1 MGRQMI
7 MTRSIS
13 AFLLT
18 IAFALAGCGGGDITQ
33 PDPEPVGGGSP
44 TTQPAGPVD
53 TDIWGFDMP
62 TNPDAVVLEWLS
74 VGGFVPVE
82 YNVGR
87 APRYVLTAGGQLYSQ
102 GPMTMIYPGPQL
114 IRFQKVQLDQDQM
127 SAVLRAIS
135 QTELVRSPEGSNDT
149 ANQFVA
155 DADTSVFV
163 LHHRDGTTSQYSIY
177 AFGLGENQDADVVEF
192 TNLASALEA
201 GGAGSPVE
209 AAVERLQVVISPSG
223 PVDDVELSSVV
234 VWPFDDLGDVP
245 TVFNEVR
252 CLEISGDD
260 LAEAVALFDAGN
272 DATFYESG
280 GQTWR
285 VLVRPL
291 LADEE
296 ACVTR

>member
-1 MGRQMI
+1 
-7 MTRSIS
+7 MTRYLS
-13 AFLLT
+13 AMLLT
-18 IAFALAGCGGGDITQ
+18 VVLALAACGGGDITQ
-33 PDPEPVGGGSP
+33 PDPDPDGSP
-44 TTQPAGPVD
+44 TTEPGGPID
-53 TDIWGFDMP
+53 TDIWAFDVP
-62 TNPDAVVLEWLS
+62 TNPDVVLLEWLS

-87 APRYVLTAGGQLYSQ
+87 APRYVLTAGGQLYFQ

-135 QTELVRSPEGSNDT
+135 QTELVRSPEGSNET

-163 LHHRDGTTSQYSIY
+163 LHHQDSTTSEYSIY
-177 AFGLGENQDADVVEF
+177 AFGLGENKDADVAEF
-192 TNLASALEA
+192 AVLAAAIEA
-201 GGAGSPVE
+201 GSSGSPVD

-223 PVDDVELSSVV
+223 PVEDVELSSVV
-234 VWPFDDLGDVP
+234 VWPFNELGDVP
-245 TVFNEVR
+245 TVFNDVR
-252 CLEISGDD
+252 CLEIGGDD

>member
-1 MGRQMI
+1 MI
-7 MTRSIS
+7 MTRSLS
-13 AFLLT
+13 VLLLT
-18 IAFALAGCGGGDITQ
+18 VALALAACGGGDITQ
-33 PDPEPVGGGSP
+33 PEPDPVGGGSP
-44 TTQPAGPVD
+44 TTQPGGPVD
-53 TDIWGFDMP
+53 TDIWGFDAP
-62 TNPDAVVLEWLS
+62 TNPDAVLLEWLS
-74 VGGFVPVE
+74 VGGFIPVE

-87 APRYVLTAGGQLYSQ
+87 APRFVLTAGGQLYFQ
-102 GPMTMIYPGPQL
+102 GPMTMIYPGPKL

-127 SAVLRAIS
+127 SSVLQAIS
-135 QTELVRSPEGSNDT
+135 QTELVRSPEGSNET

-177 AFGLGENQDADVVEF
+177 AFGLGENQDADVAEF
-192 TNLASALEA
+192 AALAAAVEA
-201 GGAGSPVE
+201 GSSGTPVD

-223 PVDDVELSSVV
+223 PVDDIELSSVA
-234 VWPFDDLGDVP
+234 VWPFSDLGEVP
-245 TVFNEVR
+245 AVFNDVR
-252 CLEISGDD
+252 CLEVGGDD

-280 GQTWR
+280 DQTWR

-291 LADEE
+291 LVDEE